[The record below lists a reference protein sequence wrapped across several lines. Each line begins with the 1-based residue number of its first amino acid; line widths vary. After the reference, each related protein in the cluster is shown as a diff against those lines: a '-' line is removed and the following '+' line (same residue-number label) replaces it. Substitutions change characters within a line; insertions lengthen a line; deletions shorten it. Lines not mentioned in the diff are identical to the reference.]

1 MNEKDLEQQLAEVE
15 YRRLQGKLSY
25 EEAILARQNC
35 IQENQKRAEEI
46 REEVLSQKKT
56 DQILSGLDL
65 PVSEQYSIYHML
77 MHW

>member
-56 DQILSGLDL
+56 DQILSGLDF
-65 PVSEQYSIYHML
+65 PVSEQYSICHML